1 MKLKILGSTSKGNC
15 YILENGDEA
24 LILEAG
30 VSFSRLRKA
39 LNNNFKHV
47 SGCLVSH
54 AHSDH
59 AGHLFRYAK
68 AGIPVYTS
76 RTVFENQD
84 LIRLCNTS
92 SLIEPG
98 IEFIAGKF
106 SIIPFGLEHDV
117 PCMGFLIDHPQTGR
131 IAFIS
136 DTRSVPI
143 ALDNVRH
150 IMIECNHA
158 KDILAENIKAGVVHP
173 HLGRR
178 ISATHMELDNCKA
191 TLLKNDLSCV
201 ENIILLHLSDHN
213 SCKIR
218 FKEEVSSLIGKNVFI
233 ATANSELEL
242 NTTHE
247 PIQQIMHF

>member
-1 MKLKILGSTSKGNC
+1 
-15 YILENGDEA
+15 
-24 LILEAG
+24 

-39 LNNNFKHV
+39 MNNNFKNI

-76 RTVFENQD
+76 RTVFENRD
-84 LIRLCNTS
+84 LIRICNTS
-92 SLIEPG
+92 SVIEPG
-98 IEFIAGKF
+98 REFRAGKF
-106 SIIPFGLEHDV
+106 KIVPFELEHDV
-117 PCMGFLIDHPQTGR
+117 PCLGFLIDHPQTGR

-136 DTRSVPI
+136 DTRTVPI
-143 ALDNVRH
+143 DLHDVNH
-150 IMIECNHA
+150 LMIECNHA
-158 KDILAENIKAGVVHP
+158 NDILADNVRAGVVHP
-173 HLGRR
+173 TLGRR
-178 ISATHMELDNCKA
+178 ISATHMELDNCKT

-218 FKEEVSSLIGKNVFI
+218 FHEEIASLSGKNVFI
-233 ATANSELEL
+233 ATANSELWL
-242 NTTHE
+242 KGTSKVPTVTQ
-247 PIQQIMHF
+247 PTCTF